1 TSNFQPVPVVEVFDS
16 ESEIFS
22 EQELISEVLIDEV
35 PAEIEP
41 VLTELEVHN
50 DQLVFD
56 NVVTELATPVEA
68 ITSVTSEENEAV
80 VEEQDIT

>member
-80 VEEQDIT
+80 VEEQD